1 MDRVELGKTLGLEP
15 FPVEAPDGV
24 SPRCPAAHLHT
35 ERLQDHLPP
44 ARFTHTWPTRPAVS
58 RRDHQPTRCLLPQP
72 FSPLGNHPKNHRAC
86 LWGEKPTGGWERE
99 ALWLSISSDLP
110 EPEPLWQ
117 LLGPGWGQA
126 SGQPGLA
133 RNPRSSPGARSRS
146 SPPIPIRAGAR
157 SGGAQG
163 GRRRGRGGSE
173 RDEQPYRRRYLYNR
187 SDEFLIVA

>member
-1 MDRVELGKTLGLEP
+1 MGFLPDAQLSICTLSSCKTS
-15 FPVEAPDGV
+15 FPQPDLPIPG
-24 SPRCPAAHLHT
+24 PRDKQFSGGH
-35 ERLQDHLPP
+35 
-44 ARFTHTWPTRPAVS
+44 
-58 RRDHQPTRCLLPQP
+58 HQRTRCLLAQP
-72 FSPLGNHPKNHRAC
+72 FSPLGNHPKTHRAC
-86 LWGEKPTGGWERE
+86 LWGEKPTGGREGE

-126 SGQPGLA
+126 LGQPGLA

>member
-1 MDRVELGKTLGLEP
+1 M
-15 FPVEAPDGV
+15 EAPDGV

-35 ERLQDHLPP
+35 EQLQDHLPP

-72 FSPLGNHPKNHRAC
+72 FSPLGNHPKTHRAC
-86 LWGEKPTGGWERE
+86 LWGEKPTGGREGE

-126 SGQPGLA
+126 LGQPGLA